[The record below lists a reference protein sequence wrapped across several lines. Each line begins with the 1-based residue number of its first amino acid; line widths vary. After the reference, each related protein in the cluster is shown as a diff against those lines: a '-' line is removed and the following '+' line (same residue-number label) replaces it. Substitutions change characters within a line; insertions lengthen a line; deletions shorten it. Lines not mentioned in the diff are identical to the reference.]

1 MTSTIAIEIKNL
13 KYRYPQQISDLIS
26 ISEWQVQAGK
36 KVFIQGPS
44 GCGKSTL
51 LEILSGIIEAKAS
64 TTTTATTTE
73 SLKISVAGQNLTG
86 LSQTQRDQFR
96 AQKVG
101 YIFQQFNLIPYLT
114 VKENILL
121 PLQFRK
127 DESHMVTED
136 SSDFKELVSHLGLSS
151 LLENKGSDLSVGQQ
165 QRVAAARALICR
177 PQILLADE
185 PTSALDQD
193 HKENFLKLLF
203 SWSQKLGCTLIFVSH
218 DRNLQSMFDQVVVW
232 SDLNQVSPK
241 DTL

>member
-1 MTSTIAIEIKNL
+1 MTSILAIEIKNL
-13 KYRYPQQISDLIS
+13 KYRYPQQNSDLIS
-26 ISEWQVQAGK
+26 ISDWQVEAGK

-51 LEILSGIIEAKAS
+51 LEILSGIIEAKS
-64 TTTTATTTE
+64 TEE
-73 SLKISVAGQNLTG
+73 SLKISVAGQKLTG

-96 AQKVG
+96 AKKVG

-127 DESHMVTED
+127 GESPEVTED
-136 SSDFKELVSHLGLSS
+136 SLDFKELVTHLGLSS

-193 HKENFLKLLF
+193 HKEMFLKLLF
-203 SWSQKLGCTLIFVSH
+203 SWCQKLGCTLIFVSH
-218 DRNLQSMFDQVVVW
+218 DRSLQSLFDQVVVW
-232 SDLNQVSPK
+232 SDLNRVMTK
-241 DTL
+241 DVP

>member
-1 MTSTIAIEIKNL
+1 MTSSLAIDIKNL
-13 KYRYPQQISDLIS
+13 SYRYPQQKSDLIS
-26 ISEWQVQAGK
+26 ILEWHVKAGE

-51 LEILSGIIEAKAS
+51 LEILSGIIETKSAS
-64 TTTTATTTE
+64 E
-73 SLKISVAGQNLTG
+73 IQKISVAGQNLMG
-86 LSQTQRDQFR
+86 LSQPQRDQFR
-96 AQKVG
+96 AEKVG

-114 VKENILL
+114 VRENILL

-127 DESHMVTED
+127 SDRLSATQESA
-136 SSDFKELVSHLGLSS
+136 DFKELISHLGLSS
-151 LLENKGSDLSVGQQ
+151 LLGNKGSDLSVGQQ

-203 SWSQKLGCTLIFVSH
+203 SWCEKLSCTLIFVSH
-218 DRNLQSMFDQVVVW
+218 DRNLQSLFDQVVVW
-232 SDLNQVSPK
+232 SDLNRISVK
-241 DTL
+241 DMP